1 MTGGIQVAATQC
13 KICGES
19 IAPARRIERLAEQLE
34 IAPDRL
40 HICPKCRRKKYAEV
54 LRELEAS

>member
-1 MTGGIQVAATQC
+1 MAATQC

-19 IAPARRIERLAEQLE
+19 IAPARRVERLAEELE
-34 IAPDRL
+34 IDAERL
-40 HICPKCRRKKYAEV
+40 HICPKCRRNKYAEV